1 MSFTF
6 NYTLR
11 QLNIIVLFA
20 YSYAVLIGRYKNGVK
35 KLQTKKNGNL
45 RMLLYGSF
53 HFFFFIEGQ
62 YEIERRREY
71 NIMHKIKKMVKRGLS
86 VNEEKQ
92 GEREKTKPDN
102 HSLSLLS
109 ADILVL

>member
-1 MSFTF
+1 
-6 NYTLR
+6 
-11 QLNIIVLFA
+11 
-20 YSYAVLIGRYKNGVK
+20 
-35 KLQTKKNGNL
+35 
-45 RMLLYGSF
+45 
-53 HFFFFIEGQ
+53 
-62 YEIERRREY
+62 
-71 NIMHKIKKMVKRGLS
+71 MHTIKKMVKRGLT